1 VRHGNAALK
10 LGEALFDPI
19 LFRNVDELVLS
30 VRARHCLKNAGVV
43 HIGDLVQL
51 PKSHFVHTP
60 NMSRKAL
67 VEIKDEL
74 AGHRLKLGTEL
85 SGGHV
90 KFADIV

>member
-1 VRHGNAALK
+1 
-10 LGEALFDPI
+10 
-19 LFRNVDELVLS
+19 
-30 VRARHCLKNAGVV
+30 
-43 HIGDLVQL
+43 
-51 PKSHFVHTP
+51 
-60 NMSRKAL
+60 MSRKAL